1 MVTRFFTAIALKGL
15 RQRGARAVI
24 GRQAAG
30 QPGARRVRE
39 RLVNLDDPL
48 FGLHP
53 LSFKT
58 FNRFR
63 ADLEA
68 DDLDA
73 TGVSA
78 EVGIGRHHPVHV
90 GPDLD
95 AFGVEPGTYN
105 GC

>member
-1 MVTRFFTAIALKGL
+1 MEDLGSEI
-15 RQRGARAVI
+15 RQLGCFI
-24 GRQAAG
+24 
-30 QPGARRVRE
+30 
-39 RLVNLDDPL
+39 
-48 FGLHP
+48 
-53 LSFKT
+53 
-58 FNRFR
+58 
-63 ADLEA
+63 EA